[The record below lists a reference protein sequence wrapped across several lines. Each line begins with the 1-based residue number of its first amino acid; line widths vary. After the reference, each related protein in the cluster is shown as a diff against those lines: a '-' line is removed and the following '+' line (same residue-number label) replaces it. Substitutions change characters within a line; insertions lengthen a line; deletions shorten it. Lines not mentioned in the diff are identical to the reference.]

1 MSAKYFE
8 YYTIILRG
16 AVFSWTH
23 CSYLSKMLS
32 CTKVNFDWSCF
43 NIDVLQLACNITQ
56 CVVKNVTFV
65 ALELMVNVIQ
75 HFRVIGKTVAK
86 MGK

>member
-1 MSAKYFE
+1 MSCPSA
-8 YYTIILRG
+8 
-16 AVFSWTH
+16 S
-23 CSYLSKMLS
+23 SYLSKAQS

-86 MGK
+86 IGK